1 MVGRGYHLGRRLVV
15 SSYHLGSRGRS
26 PRLSSWSVGR
36 LIETIVSVRV
46 SGHQGYHLGHWVGST
61 NLSSWGVGRVAKAT
75 ASVSWPLCQNCRC
88 ILLIQSPKLSS
99 WLAGG
104 GPRLSPWPEAR
115 RINYYLG
122 SRGWSPRLSP
132 WLVGRGLSLSL
143 VAGSGHGITMV
154 RSTLVGS
161 PIKEL
166 GCSGSVRWEEP
177 TSLGRRKILWSGQH
191 PGWVMA
197 ASGWSDNIVIWSG
210 DRIAT
215 SISWYKVDSEKSR
228 KRLSRCAGM
237 ESAADRPSESEKQKV
252 ERNCSGK

>member
-1 MVGRGYHLGRRLVV
+1 MVRGLGCQVISLPIRSVYHGVKVITLAGRRLAGAIGLVRGLSHVTVTLVREASYQDYRLGWSVVGRGYHLGRRLVV

-122 SRGWSPRLSP
+122 SRGCY
-132 WLVGRGLSLSL
+132 
-143 VAGSGHGITMV
+143 
-154 RSTLVGS
+154 
-161 PIKEL
+161 ED
-166 GCSGSVRWEEP
+166 E
-177 TSLGRRKILWSGQH
+177 
-191 PGWVMA
+191 
-197 ASGWSDNIVIWSG
+197 
-210 DRIAT
+210 
-215 SISWYKVDSEKSR
+215 
-228 KRLSRCAGM
+228 
-237 ESAADRPSESEKQKV
+237 
-252 ERNCSGK
+252 